1 MLPFLLVAV
10 VAAAVTAVCSYV
22 VLRLS
27 RRYRL
32 APEVRERDVHKQPT
46 PRLGGVAMFIGI
58 LVALIFAGTLGPFA
72 GVFGGRTQL
81 WVLLGACALIAFV
94 GVLDDLLD
102 LDWMVKLGAQL
113 AAAGILAWN
122 GAQIISLP
130 FGDTLIVGSPTLN
143 FMLTVFL
150 ITLVMNAVNFVD
162 GLDGLV
168 AGVAI
173 ISNVAFFIYTQLLTA
188 QVGADPSITL
198 AALIAAVVVGISVGF
213 LPFNWH
219 RARMFMGDTGALL
232 IGLLMATSTVS
243 VTGQLNPAQLDQ
255 KLVLASY
262 IPIILPMAVLAVPLA
277 DFTLA
282 VCRRLLAGKSP
293 FEADRSHLHHR
304 LLDMGHSPLQA
315 VMIFYLWTAM
325 VSLACLLVFVTQSF
339 FWPGLVVIAGGVI
352 CVVVTFM
359 PLGRVRNWLTRRGL
373 LRLTDASN
381 DAPAD
386 ERILSD

>member
-1 MLPFLLVAV
+1 
-10 VAAAVTAVCSYV
+10 
-22 VLRLS
+22 
-27 RRYRL
+27 
-32 APEVRERDVHKQPT
+32 
-46 PRLGGVAMFIGI
+46 
-58 LVALIFAGTLGPFA
+58 
-72 GVFGGRTQL
+72 
-81 WVLLGACALIAFV
+81 
-94 GVLDDLLD
+94 
-102 LDWMVKLGAQL
+102 
-113 AAAGILAWN
+113 
-122 GAQIISLP
+122 
-130 FGDTLIVGSPTLN
+130 
-143 FMLTVFL
+143 
-150 ITLVMNAVNFVD
+150 
-162 GLDGLV
+162 
-168 AGVAI
+168 
-173 ISNVAFFIYTQLLTA
+173 
-188 QVGADPSITL
+188 
-198 AALIAAVVVGISVGF
+198 
-213 LPFNWH
+213 
-219 RARMFMGDTGALL
+219 
-232 IGLLMATSTVS
+232 
-243 VTGQLNPAQLDQ
+243 
-255 KLVLASY
+255 
-262 IPIILPMAVLAVPLA
+262 LAVPLA